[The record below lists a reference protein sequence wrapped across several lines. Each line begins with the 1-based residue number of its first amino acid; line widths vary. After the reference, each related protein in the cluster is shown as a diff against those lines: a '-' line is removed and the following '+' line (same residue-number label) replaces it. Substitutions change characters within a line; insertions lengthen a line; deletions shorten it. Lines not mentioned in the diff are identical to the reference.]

1 MDFIKYFDCFNIKFS
16 FYTNN
21 TPNNQTLLGGI
32 MSFLYLI
39 LCIFVFLF
47 LSYDDLNRMNPIT
60 TMSEIPYSGRK
71 LINMNKEKIWIPFRM
86 VNYENQFLDHR
97 KILYVV
103 PYLIEGRYNESIG
116 MDLKYTLLNYK
127 FCNETEMINRS
138 DLYKIDV
145 PLNQL
150 FCFDNDILF
159 GGNWNY
165 NYLNYLEINLYLCED
180 GAPYNT
186 SDPRCSKLVNFIQ
199 DYNSSLLFD
208 FYFPTVQFQPNNL
221 DKPVQIIYK
230 NYYYRL
236 SAYSYKIEKLY
247 IRENIISDDKNLF
260 KANYKNNSFWGKS
273 NIYSDDYFLPNE
285 FDRISNNSNT
295 SRIYALNIYMDDGL
309 VHYTRTFKKIFL
321 IFSNLFPIFRCLL
334 FVIKKFTQHI
344 KMSLIKKKLIELIF
358 ENNKLKPKKFVRKI
372 FENENNNLKD
382 NQKNL
387 KFLPTNTKKK
397 EIINGKNGHR
407 INFEDEK
414 NNEKNEKFQ
423 DNNNNYNELKNN
435 NIKYNNNILSYKINS
450 SFNEEI
456 NKKDISITNL
466 KGNQNSFYETLNL
479 QQNHDI
485 NKIINNNQKIKST
498 FPYYYFFLDIIFDN
512 LINPKKFCCLSKNYF
527 TIYNFMCH
535 IYDISSHIIFF
546 KQFNVLNNISNEKI
560 FEEIGFP
567 LFNQYNKININDD
580 KLLENVRKDIKNK
593 KSILYNNYFL

>member
-387 KFLPTNTKKK
+387 KFLPSNTKKK
-397 EIINGKNGHR
+397 R
-407 INFEDEK
+407 
-414 NNEKNEKFQ
+414 NN
-423 DNNNNYNELKNN
+423 
-435 NIKYNNNILSYKINS
+435 
-450 SFNEEI
+450 
-456 NKKDISITNL
+456 
-466 KGNQNSFYETLNL
+466 
-479 QQNHDI
+479 
-485 NKIINNNQKIKST
+485 
-498 FPYYYFFLDIIFDN
+498 
-512 LINPKKFCCLSKNYF
+512 
-527 TIYNFMCH
+527 
-535 IYDISSHIIFF
+535 
-546 KQFNVLNNISNEKI
+546 
-560 FEEIGFP
+560 
-567 LFNQYNKININDD
+567 
-580 KLLENVRKDIKNK
+580 
-593 KSILYNNYFL
+593 